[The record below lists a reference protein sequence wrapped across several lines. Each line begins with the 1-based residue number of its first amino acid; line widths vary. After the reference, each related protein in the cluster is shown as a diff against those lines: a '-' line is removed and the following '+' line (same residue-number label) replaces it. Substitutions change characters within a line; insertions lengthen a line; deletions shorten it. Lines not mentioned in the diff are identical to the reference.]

1 MLIKKTKNKGYRVK
15 SVSFYVFG
23 GIKMNKKEQTE
34 NKYMQL
40 EAEHNRLIEN
50 LKNYRYRLIKEV
62 RTIDNILKEQS
73 ATFFHSK
80 EYYEELRLEKL
91 RLACTINN
99 IIKGEWNIDKDG
111 DIIEIFPISEE
122 KIQI

>member
-1 MLIKKTKNKGYRVK
+1 MD
-15 SVSFYVFG
+15 
-23 GIKMNKKEQTE
+23 KKEQTE

-50 LKNYRYRLIKEV
+50 LKNYRYRLRKEV

-73 ATFFHSK
+73 ATFFNSK
-80 EYYEELRLEKL
+80 EELRLEKL

-122 KIQI
+122 KI